1 MIKDLTANTTYLIR
15 VASFNAAGL
24 SDWVGPEE
32 FRTPEKAEHGT
43 VSNAPR
49 VHTASIALQ
58 LLHVLGAILGTILGL
73 FKIVF

>member
-1 MIKDLTANTTYLIR
+1 MIYLIKDLAANTTYLIR

-43 VSNAPR
+43 VSYAPR
-49 VHTASIALQ
+49 VEAPSIVLQ
-58 LLHVLGAILGTILGL
+58 LIHVLAAAILGLCKL
-73 FKIVF
+73 FF